1 MHRAALEAL
10 KHFTA
15 AVAGDQFAEA
25 RMNVGLLTLG
35 FRNYTAARKFQA
47 VIDLQPKNADAFIGL

>member
-1 MHRAALEAL
+1 
-10 KHFTA
+10 
-15 AVAGDQFAEA
+15 
-25 RMNVGLLTLG
+25 MNVGLLTLG